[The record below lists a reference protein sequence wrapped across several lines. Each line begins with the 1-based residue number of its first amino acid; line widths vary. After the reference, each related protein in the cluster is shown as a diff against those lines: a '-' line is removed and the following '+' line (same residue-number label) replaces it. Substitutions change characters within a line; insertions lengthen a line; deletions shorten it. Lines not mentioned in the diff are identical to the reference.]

1 MVKKIG
7 ILTGGGDCPGL
18 NAVIRAVVKSAIHT
32 YGLEVVGI
40 YDGFKGA
47 VEKMF
52 KPLQMDDVSGI
63 LHRGGTILGTSNR
76 DNPFSYAVEVD
87 GKTEYRDMS
96 AKVLE
101 NFRAAGIELL
111 LAIGGDGSLNI
122 AKELN
127 DQGFPVI
134 GVPKTI
140 DNDLFATDATFGYQT
155 AVETARD
162 ALDKLHTTA
171 ESHHRIM
178 VLEVMGRYAGWI
190 ALAAGIAGGA
200 DVVLIPE
207 IPYDILKVTKVIEE
221 RVNQGKKY
229 SLVIVAEGAKP
240 FGGQMVVEKMVEGRT
255 DPVKLGGIGNKV
267 GEKLEQLTGMETRV
281 TVLGHLQRGGSPIG
295 YDRILGTR
303 YGVAAVEAIARGD
316 NGVMVAL
323 QGSEIRT
330 VPLAEAI
337 SQLKFV
343 PLNHEMV
350 VAARSIGVG
359 FGD

>member
-7 ILTGGGDCPGL
+7 VLTGGGDCPGL
-18 NAVIRAVVKSAIHT
+18 NAVIRAVVKSATLT
-32 YGLEVVGI
+32 YGMEVVGI

-52 KPLQMDDVSGI
+52 KPLDQEAVSGI

-76 DNPFSYAVEVD
+76 DNPFNYPVETA
-87 GKTEYRDMS
+87 GILEYRDLS
-96 AKVLE
+96 GQVLDNLRQE
-101 NFRAAGIELL
+101 GIELL
-111 LAIGGDGSLNI
+111 VAIGGDGSLKI
-122 AKELN
+122 AKEFYDL
-127 DQGFPVI
+127 GLPIV

-140 DNDLFATDATFGYQT
+140 DNDLFNTDMTFGYQT

-171 ESHHRIM
+171 ESHHRVM

-207 IPYDILKVTKVIEE
+207 IPYELSRVCAVINE
-221 RVNQGKKY
+221 RAKRGKKY
-229 SLVIVAEGAKP
+229 SLVIAAEGAKP
-240 FGGQMVVEKMVEGRT
+240 LGGQMVVERMLEGRT
-255 DPVKLGGIGNKV
+255 DPVKLGGIGIKV
-267 GEKLEQLTGMETRV
+267 GVELEKCTGMETRV
-281 TVLGHLQRGGSPIG
+281 TVLGHLQRGGSPNG

-303 YGVAAVEAIARGD
+303 YGVAAVEMAAQGRS
-316 NGVMVAL
+316 GVMVAL
-323 QGSEIRT
+323 QGSRI
-330 VPLAEAI
+330 VPIPLAEAV
-337 SQLKFV
+337 SQLKLV
-343 PLNHEMV
+343 PVDHEMV
-350 VAARSIGVG
+350 LSARRIGIG